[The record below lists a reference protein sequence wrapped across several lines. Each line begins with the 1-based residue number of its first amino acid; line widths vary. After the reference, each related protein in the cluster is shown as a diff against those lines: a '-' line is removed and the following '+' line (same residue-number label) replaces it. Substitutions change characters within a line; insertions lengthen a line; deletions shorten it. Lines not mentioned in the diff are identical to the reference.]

1 MRISRPIRPLMGSKT
16 FVKNTEIDEG
26 IAQDEAAVLNLIDSI
41 MKGVVVP
48 SIPMLRTRLSP
59 FSK

>member
-1 MRISRPIRPLMGSKT
+1 MGSKT